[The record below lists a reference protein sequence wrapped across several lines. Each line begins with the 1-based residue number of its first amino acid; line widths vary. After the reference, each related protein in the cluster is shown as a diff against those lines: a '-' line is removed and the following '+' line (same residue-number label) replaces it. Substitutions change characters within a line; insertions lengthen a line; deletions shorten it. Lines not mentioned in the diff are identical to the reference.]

1 MQQQVMKTCKLNQET
16 FQAELNFN
24 FVQLTDLQNKE
35 TERQKRILD
44 PSIDIVEKAEIKIDN
59 EKALLLE
66 KAE

>member
-1 MQQQVMKTCKLNQET
+1 MQQQVMKTCKLNEET
-16 FQAELNFN
+16 FQTELNFN

>member
-1 MQQQVMKTCKLNQET
+1 MQQQVMKTCKLNEET
-16 FQAELNFN
+16 FQTELNFN

-44 PSIDIVEKAEIKIDN
+44 PSIDIVEKAEIKIDK